1 MPPGDAW
8 PGGLLITI
16 RIVSFMQ
23 NLDVSNNAIHQA
35 IHMTA
40 EDALSRHPALADL
53 IRPFVDLFF
62 HKAQCIAHLSA
73 HARPGNLQGAH
84 DRLLSGIPVFTS
96 LPLESWKEPLE
107 MAFGW
112 MLPAVG
118 ETFPAIGGDI
128 EAITAAYRN
137 GNLQIVVLSEEYLDG
152 GFKNYDSAAQSIG
165 VSGDTLAFVM
175 STVLSAA
182 LGSFVPKLE
191 ADMKD
196 VPWSKGNCPICGAL
210 PSVSFLAKPSGNA
223 GEFLTESGGQKFLHC
238 GLCGHNWRINRH
250 ICPVCD
256 NIDAE
261 LRIYLATPDHA
272 GERVDIC
279 RKCGLYLP
287 CVDLRERVA
296 MPHLDTAAV
305 CMVHLDILAQKQ
317 GFKPLSNL
325 PWNRIES

>member
-1 MPPGDAW
+1 
-8 PGGLLITI
+8 
-16 RIVSFMQ
+16 MQ
-23 NLDVSNNAIHQA
+23 NLAVDSNLIHQA

-40 EDALSRHPALADL
+40 EDALIRRPALSDL
-53 IRPFVDLFF
+53 IRPFIDLFF
-62 HKAQCIAHLSA
+62 HKAQCIAHLST
-73 HARPGNLQGAH
+73 HTRLGDLQGAH
-84 DRLLSGIPVFTS
+84 DRLLSGIPVFTT
-96 LPLESWKEPLE
+96 LQLASWQEPLE

-112 MLPAVG
+112 MLPAIR
-118 ETFPAIGGDI
+118 ETFPAIDGDI
-128 EAITAAYRN
+128 EAITASYRD
-137 GNLQIVVLSEEYLDG
+137 GGLQLVVLSEEYLDG
-152 GFKNYDSAAQSIG
+152 SFKHYESAAQSIG
-165 VSGDTLAFVM
+165 VSGDTLGFVM

-182 LGSFVPKLE
+182 LGSFAPKIGAE
-191 ADMKD
+191 MED

-223 GEFLTESGGQKFLHC
+223 GEFLKDSGGQKFLHC

-256 NIDAE
+256 NIDAD
-261 LRIYLATPDHA
+261 LRIYLAAPDHP

-287 CVDLRERVA
+287 CIDLRERNA

-305 CMVHLDILAQKQ
+305 CMVHLDILAQQQ

-325 PWNRIES
+325 PWNRIEG

>member
-1 MPPGDAW
+1 
-8 PGGLLITI
+8 
-16 RIVSFMQ
+16 MQ
-23 NLDVSNNAIHQA
+23 NLDVSNNSIHQS

-62 HKAQCIAHLSA
+62 HKAKCIAHLSA
-73 HARPGNLQGAH
+73 HARPGDLQGAH
-84 DRLLSGIPVFTS
+84 DRLLSGIPVFTT

-107 MAFGW
+107 MALGW
-112 MLPAVG
+112 MLPAIG
-118 ETFPAIGGDI
+118 ETFPAIGGDM

-137 GNLQIVVLSEEYLDG
+137 GNLQLVCLAEEYLDG
-152 GFKNYDSAAQSIG
+152 GFKNYESAAQSIG

-182 LGSFVPKLE
+182 LGSFVPKIG
-191 ADMKD
+191 ADMED

-210 PSVSFLAKPSGNA
+210 PSVSFLAKPTGNA
-223 GEFLTESGGQKFLHC
+223 GEFLTDSGGRKFLHC

-256 NIDAE
+256 NSDAD
-261 LRIYLATPDHA
+261 LRVYLATPDHA

-287 CVDLRERVA
+287 CVDLRERIA
-296 MPHLDTAAV
+296 APHLDTAAV

-325 PWNRIES
+325 PWNRIEG